1 MSQANPKKIDYNK
14 DQVVDQYDDELARQD
29 LNKDGAVTS
38 KEKAESS
45 RRQRTTTQEI
55 VTDPKTGRQTVKSV
69 GAEPA
74 PEPTM
79 TAEGLGFS
87 EQFLKANEDVRA
99 AIRLAIENKWPQE
112 VLNRYIEN
120 NTNFGKATTD
130 AQAEFDIRI
139 QSGKAE
145 DLERDVADKFDYIK
159 RQVALSG
166 VNVSDDEIRRYARE
180 SIRSKL
186 SDQDML
192 GFISQ
197 RFSMP
202 QTAAGQPA
210 MSAQGQSS
218 VIMEEI
224 RKMARSYGVTVTD
237 ADLQNK
243 VREAL
248 SFGGQWQSWLEG
260 QRNTFRQQ
268 AKTLYPTVSNLLDQS
283 DLATVMNPYM
293 SDAADLLGISITN
306 MNVGDPLW
314 QTALNGPNGP
324 MSRDEWIRVLRTDSR
339 YGYDRT
345 VRARQE
351 YASLADELLSA
362 FGMA

>member
-1 MSQANPKKIDYNK
+1 MSKANPLEHDYNK
-14 DQVVDQYDDELARQD
+14 DRVVDQYDDTLARQD
-29 LNKDGAVTS
+29 LNKDRMVTE
-38 KEKAESS
+38 KEKAEYS
-45 RRQRTTTQEI
+45 RKQRTTTQEVI
-55 VTDPKTGRQTVKSV
+55 TDPKTGKQTVKSV
-69 GAEPA
+69 AAEPT
-74 PEPTM
+74 PEPSM
-79 TAEGLGFS
+79 TAEGYGFS
-87 EQFLKANEDVRA
+87 QAFLDAHPDVQKAIKT
-99 AIRLAIENKWPQE
+99 AIDEGWEQE
-112 VLNRYIEN
+112 VLNRFIEN
-120 NTNFGKATTD
+120 ETEFGKATTD

-145 DLERDVADKFDYIK
+145 DLEREIADKFDYIK
-159 RQVALSG
+159 RQVSLSG

-186 SDQDML
+186 SDQDLL

-197 RFSMP
+197 QFTMP
-202 QTAAGQPA
+202 QQATGQPA
-210 MSAQGQSS
+210 MSAQGQAS

-248 SFGGQWQSWLEG
+248 SVGGQWQSWLEG

-283 DLATVMNPYM
+283 DLATVMNPYLN
-293 SDAADLLGISITN
+293 DASELLGVSVSN
-306 MNVGDPLW
+306 MQVSDPLW

-324 MSRDEWIRVLRTDSR
+324 MSRDEWIRVIRTDSR
-339 YGYDRT
+339 FGYDRT

-351 YASLADELLSA
+351 LASLADELLSA
-362 FGMA
+362 FGVA